1 MMEKYTLTSLHLHDV
16 TDIRTEERLNIVA
29 EVDEGTAGTVST
41 QDQTMDQDCPWEWA
55 TAL

>member
-1 MMEKYTLTSLHLHDV
+1 MTEKYTLTSLHLRDV

-29 EVDEGTAGTVST
+29 EEGEETAEIVSI
-41 QDQTMDQDCPWEWA
+41 QDQIMDQDCPWEWA